1 MSSQGCA
8 EEEGRPGPTPVGS
21 LRAECEKFWLRLRR
35 YPTHRAEWSCAATPM
50 AAGVLRAARAARTI
64 PVHRPSLGGAT
75 TADSP
80 PHVRTVTQGTPNP
93 SSWGGTCSIPVV
105 WQSCVSRVSVV
116 CQSCVS
122 CVSVVCQ
129 ACVRRVSVVSGARGH
144 RESAGAQGNLSRF
157 CCLGSC
163 RDGLPYRLR
172 LCEGRG
178 GCARR
183 RGHTAR
189 HGVEAG
195 TAPPPAPTQA
205 ATAPPG
211 HDARAAHRGVS
222 WMRVI
227 ILRTE
232 DEMNET

>member
-21 LRAECEKFWLRLRR
+21 LRAEFEKFWLRR

-64 PVHRPSLGGAT
+64 PVHRPSLGAAT

-93 SSWGGTCSIPVV
+93 SSWDGTCSMPVV
-105 WQSCVSRVSVV
+105 CQSCVSRLSVA

-129 ACVRRVSVVSGARGH
+129 ACVSRVSVVCQLCDS
-144 RESAGAQGNLSRF
+144 GAQGRRGISVASVASVLAVMAICSLPAAALR
-157 CCLGSC
+157 GS
-163 RDGLPYRLR
+163 
-172 LCEGRG
+172 G
-178 GCARR
+178 GMRSASWPHGPPWGGSWYCSTACSHPGGNGAAWARR
-183 RGHTAR
+183 PCCTPWCELDESDHTENR
-189 HGVEAG
+189 
-195 TAPPPAPTQA
+195 
-205 ATAPPG
+205 
-211 HDARAAHRGVS
+211 R
-222 WMRVI
+222 
-227 ILRTE
+227 
-232 DEMNET
+232 